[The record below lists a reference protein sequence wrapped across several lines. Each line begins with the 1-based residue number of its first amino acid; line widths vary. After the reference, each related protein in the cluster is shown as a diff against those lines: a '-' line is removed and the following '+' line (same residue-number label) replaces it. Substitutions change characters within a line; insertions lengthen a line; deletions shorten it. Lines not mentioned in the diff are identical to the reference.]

1 MKMIL
6 AIAAGGAVGAVARH
20 FAAHFIASLAGHG
33 FPWGILAVNVLGSL
47 IMGVLIEVMALVWSP
62 GMEVRA
68 FLVVGILGSF
78 TTFSTFALDTVT
90 LMGRG
95 QSITAA
101 AYIGA
106 SVIVA
111 VLALIAGMAAVRF
124 LLS

>member
-20 FAAHFIASLAGHG
+20 FAAHFVASWAGHG

-47 IMGVLIEVMALVWSP
+47 VMGMLVEAMALVWSP
-62 GMEVRA
+62 SMELRA

-90 LMGRG
+90 LMSRG
-95 QSITAA
+95 QTIVAA
-101 AYIGA
+101 GYIGV

-111 VLALIAGMAAVRF
+111 VLALMAGMASVRF
-124 LLS
+124 LIS